1 MSTRQYRLLNA
12 ILLLALFAG
21 SAWAYPRLPERI
33 PVHFGFSG
41 QPDRWEARSVVSWF
55 LLPAIAAVLALG
67 LHALS
72 VYGTRHP
79 EIWNVPDKR
88 RFQAL
93 PPAAQAPI
101 IAHEQRFM
109 GFVGCVVAA
118 LFCVIQAGSYAASN
132 GGALPVWAVAA
143 IAGSV
148 LVIGVAGVR
157 ENREVGRMIREAEG
171 PALD

>member
-1 MSTRQYRLLNA
+1 MSTRHYRLLNA
-12 ILLLALFAG
+12 VLLLALFAG
-21 SAWAYPRLPERI
+21 SAWAYPRLPARI

-41 QPDRWEARSVVSWF
+41 EADRWETRSVVSWF
-55 LLPAIAAVLALG
+55 LLPAIAAVLTLG

-93 PPAAQAPI
+93 SPAAQAPI
-101 IAHEQRFM
+101 IAQQQRFM
-109 GFVGCVVAA
+109 AFVGCIVTA
-118 LFCVIQAGSYAASN
+118 LFGVIQAGSYAASA
-132 GGALPVWAVAA
+132 GGRLPVWAVAA

-148 LVIGVAGVR
+148 LVIGIAGVR

-171 PALD
+171 PAAD